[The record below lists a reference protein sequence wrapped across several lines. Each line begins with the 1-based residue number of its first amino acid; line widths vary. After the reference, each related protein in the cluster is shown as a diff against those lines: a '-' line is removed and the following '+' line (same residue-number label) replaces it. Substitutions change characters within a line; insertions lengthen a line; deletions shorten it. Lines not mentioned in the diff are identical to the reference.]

1 MHCFHTK
8 SLMWII
14 YPARKPDLVFFP
26 WQKWRNWVFGQLEP
40 YITAKKTFGE
50 AMKHFEA
57 LVLVIDITSNTL
69 LPYQVTHGDRLL
81 FPKTRHSLLFI
92 AKMVRLGLG
101 PTSAPFNNQKDPWK
115 GHVTF

>member
-1 MHCFHTK
+1 MGIAY
-8 SLMWII
+8 SSQ
-14 YPARKPDLVFFP
+14 KPDFVFIP
-26 WQKWRNWVFGQLEP
+26 WQKGQNWVFGQLQL
-40 YITAKKTFGE
+40 YTTAKKTIGE

-57 LVLVIDITSNTL
+57 LVLVIDITNNAL